1 VNETAILEWY
11 GQLLKRATDL
21 RAAGGAEPR
30 AWATVFSEMHVAL
43 ESVFPSSHAILRR
56 WQDARL
62 HGEKK
67 IRGHDTEL
75 PERWVA
81 DEIIG
86 LFEAASNLV
95 KEGHLRRLADGI
107 RAETIA
113 HCLNQA
119 DLLANGA
126 YFASAMVLAGGALET
141 HLANLCIRFSLS
153 WTGDGTIAKYNQAL
167 GQARNQGTQSM
178 VTASDSNLIEAWAK
192 DRNAAA
198 HTPAT
203 FAKPAEEVLLA
214 IQGIRQFL
222 ARTE

>member
-1 VNETAILEWY
+1 VNETATREWY
-11 GQLLKRATDL
+11 EQLLKRATDL
-21 RAAGGAEPR
+21 RAANSSEPR

-56 WQDARL
+56 WEDARL

-67 IRGHDTEL
+67 VRGPNTEL

-81 DEIIG
+81 EEIIG
-86 LFEAASNLV
+86 LFEAAHSLI

-113 HCLNQA
+113 HCLDQA
-119 DLLANGA
+119 ELLANGA
-126 YFASAMVLAGGALET
+126 YLASAMVLAGGALET
-141 HLANLCIRFSLS
+141 HLANLCSRFSLS

-167 GQARNQGTQSM
+167 GQARNQGTQNL

-198 HTPAT
+198 HAPAT

-214 IQGIRQFL
+214 LQGIRQFF